1 MCLAHIHSMGH
12 VSKCIYHL
20 YIVYIYITN
29 VYEAYIYSIYIHTRA
44 SSKPLLASHHLAE
57 LLADVTLRV
66 LHTPFGPEEFLH
78 CSKMALSP
86 LLPRQDP
93 H

>member
-20 YIVYIYITN
+20 YIVCISPMCMKHIYI
-29 VYEAYIYSIYIHTRA
+29 AYIYIHTRA